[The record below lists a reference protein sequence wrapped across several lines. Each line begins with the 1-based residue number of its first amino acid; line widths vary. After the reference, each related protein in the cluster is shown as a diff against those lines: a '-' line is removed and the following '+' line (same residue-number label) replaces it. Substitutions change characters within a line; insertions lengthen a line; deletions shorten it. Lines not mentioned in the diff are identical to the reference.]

1 MKPTSLMIAFILLF
15 VGMLFGQQ
23 VGDKDFNVKA
33 ADPAYPHGMGPIVLI
48 DEAHHNFHTMD
59 GRYKPFAQFLES
71 DGYVVRKSDKP
82 FTEESLKNGDILVI
96 ANALSKE
103 NEEEWAMPMY
113 PAFTKDEVT
122 VVADWVKNGGSL
134 FLIADHMPFPGVAA
148 DLARAFGVEFNNG
161 FAFTEDPNLRRGP
174 MIFRRD
180 DGSVKDHA
188 ITRGRSSAER
198 IDSVATFTGQAFQ
211 PCQDDNRLLEFGLGV
226 VSLMPEVAWEFSEKT
241 PKISVTGW
249 CQGAAKQFGK
259 GRVVV
264 FGEAAMFTSQ
274 VAGNDITVGMRS
286 PEAGQNAQLLLNIMH
301 WLSGLIE

>member
-1 MKPTSLMIAFILLF
+1 MKQTSFVIAVVLLF
-15 VGMLFGQQ
+15 VGTLFSQQ
-23 VGDKDFNVKA
+23 VGDKDFNLKA
-33 ADPAYPHGMGPIVLI
+33 ADPAYPHGMGPVVLI
-48 DEAHHNFHTMD
+48 DEAHYNFHTLD

-71 DGYVVRKSDKP
+71 DGYVVRKSDKL
-82 FTEESLKNGDILVI
+82 FTKESLEKGDILVI

-103 NEEEWAMPMY
+103 NEEEWANPMY
-113 PAFTKDEVT
+113 PAFTKEEVAAVT
-122 VVADWVKNGGSL
+122 DWVKNGGSL
-134 FLIADHMPFPGVAA
+134 FLIADHMPFPGVAV

-161 FAFTEDPNLRRGP
+161 FALAEDPNQRRRP
-174 MIFRRD
+174 MIFRRS
-180 DGSVKDHA
+180 DGSIKDHA

-211 PCQDDNRLLEFGLGV
+211 PCPDDCKLLVFGLGV
-226 VSLMPEVAWEFSEKT
+226 VSFMPEVAWEFSEKT

-259 GRVVV
+259 GRVVI

-286 PEAGQNAQLLLNIMH
+286 PEAGQNPQLLLNIMR
-301 WLSGLIE
+301 WLSWLIE